1 MNYLKNVLIK
11 YYLPTDAVG
20 CDCPK
25 PEKID
30 WEDGVAAAAP
40 NPKVG
45 AAVVAAPNPN
55 DGAALVVGAPKPKEV
70 PVEPDVVEE
79 PNPNDEAVDVVAEPN
94 P

>member
-1 MNYLKNVLIK
+1 MFQILTVF
-11 YYLPTDAVG
+11 LPIDAVG

-30 WEDGVAAAAP
+30 CDDEGVAPVP

-45 AAVVAAPNPN
+45 ATVVVAPNPN
-55 DGAALVVGAPKPKEV
+55 VGAATLVVGTPKPKEV
-70 PVEPDVVEE
+70 PWEPDVVEE
-79 PNPNDEAVDVVAEPN
+79 PNPNDGAVDVVVEPN